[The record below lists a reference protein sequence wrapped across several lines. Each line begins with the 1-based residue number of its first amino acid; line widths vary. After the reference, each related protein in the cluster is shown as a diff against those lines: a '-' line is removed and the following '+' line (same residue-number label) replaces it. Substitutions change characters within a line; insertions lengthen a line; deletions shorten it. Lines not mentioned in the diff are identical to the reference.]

1 MTFVASPVLI
11 VFFLWCGVSW
21 AVQYRLVSAFQWMDV
36 TLDLSLDVVVVVCWR
51 IGSILLLWCP

>member
-11 VFFLWCGVSW
+11 VFFMWCGVSW
-21 AVQYRLVSAFQWMDV
+21 AVHYRLVSVFQWMAV

-51 IGSILLLWCP
+51 IGSF